1 MPGRGDPRMDDAAGG
16 SDAVGDQQNLSGSA
30 LKQVFALPLG
40 AKQAMDKGDDTI
52 KELGDNKRR
61 THN

>member
-1 MPGRGDPRMDDAAGG
+1 MDDAAGG